1 MVCFSL
7 LMTSFQSV
15 FRSIFVFP
23 SCVALREIFAFL
35 LMLFFVLVRFHFVLD
50 VGVGDCSPGM
60 LHGKLVHDFVH
71 RLDFAVKSLVW
82 S

>member
-1 MVCFSL
+1 M
-7 LMTSFQSV
+7 
-15 FRSIFVFP
+15 P
-23 SCVALREIFAFL
+23 
-35 LMLFFVLVRFHFVLD
+35 FFVLVRFHFVLD

-71 RLDFAVKSLVW
+71 LLDFAVKSLVW